1 VSREQGAAGTARR
14 GFGEAPA
21 TAGLT
26 NGERERMREGER
38 ARVNRERGGLV
49 RFL

>member
-26 NGERERMREGER
+26 NGERENEGRR
-38 ARVNRERGGLV
+38 ASSGE
-49 RFL
+49 